1 MWHFKSYT
9 DLSLHWSFDIKSTPL
24 FLRTN
29 ETTLFVLDSSCNL
42 IETPL
47 DAPLTNYEKVYK
59 DTNSAL

>member
-1 MWHFKSYT
+1 M
-9 DLSLHWSFDIKSTPL
+9 L
-24 FLRTN
+24 FI
-29 ETTLFVLDSSCNL
+29 LDSSCNL